1 MAAST
6 RSAVTL
12 DTAASRFVTDGAVRL
27 FLSGYLA
34 KLHYIG
40 AEDGSLHFSIAS
52 ESTPGQT
59 YSLEYVPADRTIR
72 CGCPVGQHNVP
83 CKHITLWKL
92 SRGLTSQEAG
102 A

>member
-27 FLSGYLA
+27 FLGGYLS
-34 KLHYIG
+34 KLHFIELEEG
-40 AEDGSLHFSIAS
+40 TLTFSIAS
-52 ESTPGQT
+52 ESKPGQT
-59 YSLEYVPADRTIR
+59 YSITYTPAARTIR
-72 CGCPVGQHNVP
+72 CGCPAGQHNVP
-83 CKHITLWKL
+83 CKHIELFRR
-92 SRGLTSQEAG
+92 SRGLVATEAG